1 VARTVPTDPDQGPAE
16 GFAAMTT
23 QRDLLREDVR
33 FRILRLLQEN
43 PEMSQREL
51 ARTVGASSGGI
62 HYVLA
67 ALVERGMVKLS
78 NFTTAADKR
87 RYAYVLTPQGLA
99 EKTRLA
105 RGFVQRKLA
114 EYAALKAEIDAVGAD
129 LPADELARIR
139 AELDRT
145 LPAP

>member
-1 VARTVPTDPDQGPAE
+1 
-16 GFAAMTT
+16 
-23 QRDLLREDVR
+23 
-33 FRILRLLQEN
+33 
-43 PEMSQREL
+43 MSQREL